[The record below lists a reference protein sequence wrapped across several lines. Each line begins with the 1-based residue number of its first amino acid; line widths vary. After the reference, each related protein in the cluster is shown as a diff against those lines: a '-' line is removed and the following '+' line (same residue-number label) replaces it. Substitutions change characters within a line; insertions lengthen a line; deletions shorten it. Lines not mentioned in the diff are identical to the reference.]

1 MPRVKLKGRHWL
13 GLWLLL
19 FLGVAAAVVSRQRAA
34 LLAASRLTELRE
46 QRAGLESRRA
56 DLERGVGRA
65 VSREVLVPKLERA
78 GFRLP
83 ADSENIR
90 IAVDS
95 GDAKGR
101 R

>member
-1 MPRVKLKGRHWL
+1 VPKVRLKGRHWL
-13 GLWLLL
+13 AVWLLL
-19 FLGVAAAVVSRQRAA
+19 FLGVAAAVVTRQRAA
-34 LLAASRLTELRE
+34 LLTAGRLAELRE
-46 QRAGLESRRA
+46 QRAGLEARRA
-56 DLERGVGRA
+56 DLERGIGRA

-83 ADSENIR
+83 ADSENVR

-95 GDAKGR
+95 APGR